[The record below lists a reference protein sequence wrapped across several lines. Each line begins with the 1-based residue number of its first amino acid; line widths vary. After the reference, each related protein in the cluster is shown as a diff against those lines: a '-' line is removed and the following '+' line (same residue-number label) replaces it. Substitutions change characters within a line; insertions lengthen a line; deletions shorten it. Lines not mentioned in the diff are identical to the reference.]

1 MLQNYINS
9 SLTSL
14 LSNLAKHL
22 YLRQSCET
30 SFAESLPKANRYLC
44 KMNKDEMH
52 CLGKITKLHGY
63 KGELTVFLDTA
74 KVADYKD
81 LQFLFLEI
89 KGSLVPYK
97 IELFEP
103 KTNDSVKVRLAGVN
117 DEATAKSLLK
127 SMVYVR
133 LIELSVKDED
143 RRDMVN
149 WVGYTVFDQTHG
161 NIGVVEEV
169 VEHRKNPQLEI
180 RHNTGK
186 LILLPLQ
193 PEFVLEIDDESQ
205 TISTAAPEGL
215 IELYLE

>member
-1 MLQNYINS
+1 M
-9 SLTSL
+9 
-14 LSNLAKHL
+14 
-22 YLRQSCET
+22 
-30 SFAESLPKANRYLC
+30 YLC

-63 KGELTVFLDTA
+63 KGELTVFLDTS
-74 KVADYKD
+74 KVADYRE

-103 KTNDSVKVRLAGVN
+103 KTNDSAKVRLAGVN
-117 DEATAKSLLK
+117 DEATAKALLK

-133 LIELSVKDED
+133 LTELSVKDED

-149 WVGYTVFDQTHG
+149 WVGYEVFDQTHG
-161 NIGVVEEV
+161 NIGIVEEV
-169 VEHRKNPQLEI
+169 VENRKNPQLEI

-193 PEFVLEIDDESQ
+193 PEFVLEIDDESK
-205 TISTAAPEGL
+205 TISTSAPEGL